1 MWQPEGSGILE
12 TNARMGVALYF
23 MLTTMS
29 VQHIIRCSFAKT
41 GRRLADCCNLQG
53 NDILIALY
61 LRQLCAYAIAG
72 SSGAIASYD
81 ESHNGYRRRVG
92 DFKALLGW

>member
-1 MWQPEGSGILE
+1 
-12 TNARMGVALYF
+12 
-23 MLTTMS
+23 
-29 VQHIIRCSFAKT
+29 
-41 GRRLADCCNLQG
+41 LQG